1 MSPSPASAVRSS
13 PPPHFHID
21 TPFSIANGGGEGLID
36 FTGVPT
42 VVVGSSASLGIL
54 KAFETTTP
62 AGGGLGVNLI
72 VDTDLTFSGSGTV
85 TIGMEAVGKGAVKF
99 PTTSGVSAATFQTLV
114 QGFGTESGSP
124 PGPPF
129 KFGSSGVTTG
139 DPAACLPIACVAALS
154 GQVVPFDSTNFFT
167 ESVTNG
173 ESQLWSFQLELFM
186 GPQTDLEFFHSA
198 DLVFNLPPGVS
209 VHSDLGFTVI
219 GSAAPIPEPSSLL
232 LLSGALVALVGMH
245 RLLGSRCRVK
255 RPPSEY
261 FRRNLWFSTQPRIA
275 RCIEA
280 DYTCAPRRSFR
291 FLSNCAMAAGSAPNS
306 ARCPSIVWIGRNS
319 ASGISRHSA

>member
-1 MSPSPASAVRSS
+1 MRISQSAWKARRALQKVSIAALTLSVVAVAPPADAASIEVAVSGVGTTAVTAA
-13 PPPHFHID
+13 PFHID
-21 TPFSIANGGGEGLID
+21 TPFSIPSAASGEGLID

-54 KAFETTTP
+54 KAFETTT
-62 AGGGLGVNLI
+62 ASGAGLGVNLI

-85 TIGMEAVGKGAVKF
+85 TIGMEAVGRGVVNF
-99 PTTSGVSAATFQTLV
+99 PVTSGTSAATFQTLV

-139 DPAACLPIACVAALS
+139 DPAACLPVACVAALP

-186 GPQTDLEFFHSA
+186 APQTDLDFFHSA
-198 DLVFNLPPGVS
+198 DLVFDLPPGVS
-209 VHSDLGFTVI
+209 LHSDLGFTVV
-219 GSAAPIPEPSSLL
+219 GGTAAIPEPSSLL
-232 LLSGALVALVGMH
+232 LLSGGLVALVGARRVLRR
-245 RLLGSRCRVK
+245 RLMSKCTADMTRGAAI
-255 RPPSEY
+255 
-261 FRRNLWFSTQPRIA
+261 IA
-275 RCIEA
+275 
-280 DYTCAPRRSFR
+280 P
-291 FLSNCAMAAGSAPNS
+291 GSA
-306 ARCPSIVWIGRNS
+306 
-319 ASGISRHSA
+319 